1 MDLAG
6 SISRSIHT
14 ANGDSGSHCNKQSI
28 GKGWRLRN
36 TCNRADTSRIQ
47 HLMTPAWRWPM
58 SCKLASVKSCFGTL
72 GPRGTGYSTAS
83 ISTPVWGRG
92 ARSDQSATCRGG
104 KSGRTIAQ
112 PAYIKTPNFPP
123 YATSLFSSI
132 PSTRLSNNSIFCD
145 QTHSNPSSIYLS

>member
-92 ARSDQSATCRGG
+92 GSVRPVCYLQRRQV
-104 KSGRTIAQ
+104 RTYDC
-112 PAYIKTPNFPP
+112 PASLYKDSQLPPLRHLSILQHSIHKTFKQLN
-123 YATSLFSSI
+123 L
-132 PSTRLSNNSIFCD
+132 L
-145 QTHSNPSSIYLS
+145 